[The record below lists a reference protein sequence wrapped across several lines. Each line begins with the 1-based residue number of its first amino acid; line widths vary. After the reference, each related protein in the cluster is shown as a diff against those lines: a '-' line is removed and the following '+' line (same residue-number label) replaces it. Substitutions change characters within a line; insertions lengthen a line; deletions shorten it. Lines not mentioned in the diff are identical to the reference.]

1 MSRDRERFE
10 VDHQIRKKI
19 KRERE
24 SSSSSS
30 TRDMSDSRMG
40 MGTQM
45 QGEMPIPVHVVLNS
59 TTPCAACKLLR
70 RRCDEDCPFAP
81 YFPPHEPQKFAV
93 VHKIFGASSVTK
105 MLQEVPEHKRGD
117 TANSLVFEANL
128 RIADPVLG
136 SMGAILTLQQQVQAL
151 QEEVFT
157 TRNRIHNLQYREA
170 MATRNNANILPTNS
184 GVQLPAATPSFSQL
198 LQQQPH
204 PPPPPPPPPLQ
215 PPIDVSSTSSSSS
228 NNLRILYTPPT
239 SSNPRGYS
247 PISNDLN
254 ADLPFF
260 D

>member
-1 MSRDRERFE
+1 
-10 VDHQIRKKI
+10 
-19 KRERE
+19 
-24 SSSSSS
+24 
-30 TRDMSDSRMG
+30 MSDSRMG
-40 MGTQM
+40 MRR
-45 QGEMPIPVHVVLNS
+45 EMPIPVHVVLNS

-105 MLQEVPEHKRGD
+105 MLQEVPEHKRAD

-136 SMGAILTLQQQVQAL
+136 SMGAILTLQQQIQAL

-157 TRNRIHNLQYREA
+157 TRNRVHNLQYREA
-170 MATRNNANILPTNS
+170 MATRNADIISNNS
-184 GVQLPAATPSFSQL
+184 GVQLPVATPLFSQL

-204 PPPPPPPPPLQ
+204 PHPQPPPPPPPPPPPLQ
-215 PPIDVSSTSSSSS
+215 PPIDVSLTSSSSS
-228 NNLRILYTPPT
+228 NNLRTLYTTPT